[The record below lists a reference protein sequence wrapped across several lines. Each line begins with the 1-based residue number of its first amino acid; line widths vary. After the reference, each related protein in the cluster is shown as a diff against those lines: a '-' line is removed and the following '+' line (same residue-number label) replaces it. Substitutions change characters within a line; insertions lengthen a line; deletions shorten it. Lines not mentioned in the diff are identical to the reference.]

1 VIEMGKIK
9 EFVEELF
16 NDYRNNR
23 VTLKQLVIKLCS
35 YADRNI
41 CSRRLWVIFEEE
53 LNEQFNELGDI
64 SY

>member
-1 VIEMGKIK
+1 MGKIK
-9 EFVEELF
+9 DFVEKTF
-16 NDYRNNR
+16 DDYRNNEI
-23 VTLKQLVIKLCS
+23 TLKQLIIRLCS

-53 LNEQFNELGDI
+53 LNEQFNEFSEI